1 MANVVA
7 QFFSII
13 GPSVNPPTNMQ
24 ELIPYLLTAFIGIVL
39 VVCTFRLIGA
49 VLGHRQLAEILIW
62 PL

>member
-13 GPSVNPPTNMQ
+13 GPSVDPPTNMQ

-39 VVCTFRLIGA
+39 VICTFRLIGA
-49 VLGHRQLAEILIW
+49 VASAIVNWRRF
-62 PL
+62 

>member
-13 GPSVNPPTNMQ
+13 GPSVDPPTNMQ

-39 VVCTFRLIGA
+39 VVGLIIKKK
-49 VLGHRQLAEILIW
+49 VIR
-62 PL
+62 

>member
-13 GPSVNPPTNMQ
+13 GPSVDPPTNMQ

-39 VVCTFRLIGA
+39 VVKANGRRREIRQQAMMSAIG
-49 VLGHRQLAEILIW
+49 
-62 PL
+62 

>member
-13 GPSVNPPTNMQ
+13 GPNVDPPANMQ

-39 VVCTFRLIGA
+39 VVCVFRIVGA
-49 VLGHRQLAEILIW
+49 IAAALVNWRRF
-62 PL
+62 

>member
-13 GPSVNPPTNMQ
+13 GPNVNPPTNMV

-39 VVCTFRLIGA
+39 VVCVYRLISSIA
-49 VLGHRQLAEILIW
+49 SALINW
-62 PL
+62 RRF